1 VLLWCGF
8 KGEKLSSNDG
18 DIQTIW
24 PCSGEMRHWWRARE
38 ERKRW
43 LPAYRCHSGGVP
55 PVCELSRL
63 ATRKPPIASR
73 RGAPRQSRGRQEA
86 RLRNPQRWGPWRR
99 LEWHGGIGR
108 LLPGGTTPISVFG
121 WGWGAITGA
130 VTGRITH
137 GGCCWGG
144 DDDDLGVEGGAITSA
159 VGGDISRTRVNRG
172 RRHGMHCGCLHLVL
186 TGE

>member
-1 VLLWCGF
+1 MATFRPYGRVRERCNIGGAL
-8 KGEKLSSNDG
+8 EK
-18 DIQTIW
+18 
-24 PCSGEMRHWWRARE
+24 RE
-38 ERKRW
+38 RW
-43 LPAYRCHSGGVP
+43 LPAYRCHRGGVP

-63 ATRKPPIASR
+63 ATRTPPIASR

-99 LEWHGGIGR
+99 LERHGGIGR
-108 LLPGGTTPISVFG
+108 LLPGGDDADLGVWVG
-121 WGWGAITGA
+121 VGGNH
-130 VTGRITH
+130 GRGDEEDYTR
-137 GGCCWGG
+137 GLLLGG

-159 VGGDISRTRVNRG
+159 VGGDISRTGVNRG

>member
-1 VLLWCGF
+1 MATFRPYGRVRERCNIGGAL
-8 KGEKLSSNDG
+8 EK
-18 DIQTIW
+18 
-24 PCSGEMRHWWRARE
+24 RE
-38 ERKRW
+38 RW
-43 LPAYRCHSGGVP
+43 LPAYRCHRGGVP

-63 ATRKPPIASR
+63 ATRTPPIASR
-73 RGAPRQSRGRQEA
+73 RGAPRQPRGRQEA

-99 LEWHGGIGR
+99 LERHGGIGR
-108 LLPGGTTPISVFG
+108 LLPGGTTPISMFG
-121 WGWGAITGA
+121 WGWGAITGV

>member
-1 VLLWCGF
+1 MATFRPYGRVRERCDIGGAL
-8 KGEKLSSNDG
+8 EK
-18 DIQTIW
+18 
-24 PCSGEMRHWWRARE
+24 RE
-38 ERKRW
+38 RW
-43 LPAYRCHSGGVP
+43 LPAYRCHRGGVP

-137 GGCCWGG
+137 GGCCWGEMMTISVLRG
-144 DDDDLGVEGGAITSA
+144 AQSRARWAATSHGPGSIAGG
-159 VGGDISRTRVNRG
+159 
-172 RRHGMHCGCLHLVL
+172 GMV
-186 TGE
+186 